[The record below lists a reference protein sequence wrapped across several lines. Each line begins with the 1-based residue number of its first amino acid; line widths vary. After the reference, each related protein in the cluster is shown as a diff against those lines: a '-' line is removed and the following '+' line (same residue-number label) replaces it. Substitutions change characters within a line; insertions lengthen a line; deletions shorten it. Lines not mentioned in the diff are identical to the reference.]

1 MGRIFKTLPKSNN
14 QLMFYDF
21 VFCTGNI
28 YLNCS
33 HESIFFLE
41 LFESGFMF
49 RSMTNPELTLCMA
62 WDENQNTFSSMK
74 TYKVVPAMSE
84 EPLPKIALGTFEK
97 SVKQQTYMGLASRLY
112 SVPLFYLSMP
122 RPIPLPWLL
131 CIINFETR

>member
-1 MGRIFKTLPKSNN
+1 MNLNLSISYF
-14 QLMFYDF
+14 MIF

-33 HESIFFLE
+33 HESIFSFFLE

-74 TYKVVPAMSE
+74 IQSCSCNVCE
-84 EPLPKIALGTFEK
+84 ETSPQNSFDTFEK
-97 SVKQQTYMGLASRLY
+97 KKKSINRIYMGLFLDFILFHY
-112 SVPLFYLSMP
+112 S
-122 RPIPLPWLL
+122 ICL
-131 CIINFETR
+131 CLDQYHCLGCSV